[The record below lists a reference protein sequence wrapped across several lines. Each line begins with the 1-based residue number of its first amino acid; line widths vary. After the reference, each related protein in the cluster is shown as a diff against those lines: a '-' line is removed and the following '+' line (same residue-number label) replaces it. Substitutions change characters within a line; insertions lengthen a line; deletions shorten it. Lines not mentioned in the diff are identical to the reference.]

1 MRIIAGAF
9 KGRRLRGPEGEGV
22 RPTSDRLR
30 ETLFNILMPRIAGA
44 RVLDGFA
51 GTGALGLEAL
61 SRGAAHATF
70 VEADPRA
77 LRVLRQNA
85 AACGVESTCTIV
97 RDDVRAFAAR
107 RAGRL
112 DFDLVLLDPPYA
124 FADPEALLADVA
136 GLLATGGLLVLE
148 HSRRRDPPAA
158 PAGLDARRTVHA
170 GDSALT
176 FYHRR
181 PEPARDT
188 DNHA

>member
-9 KGRRLRGPEGEGV
+9 RGRRLRGPEGEGV

-70 VEADPRA
+70 VESDPAA

-85 AACGVESTCTIV
+85 AVCGVESTCTIV
-97 RDDVRAFAAR
+97 PDDMRAFAAR
-107 RAGRL
+107 GPHQ
-112 DFDLVLLDPPYA
+112 FDLVLLDPPYA
-124 FADPEALLADVA
+124 FADLEQVLDAAERLLTDE
-136 GLLATGGLLVLE
+136 GLLVLE
-148 HSRRRDPPAA
+148 HSRRRKLPPALA
-158 PAGLDARRTVHA
+158 RLDLRRTVRA

-176 FYHRR
+176 FYRR
-181 PEPARDT
+181 RGNPARDT
-188 DNHA
+188 DDHA